1 MYRLVCLGWISKPER
16 KENFSFETRVAPLR
30 TQPKL
35 QPRFL
40 TLSPMR
46 LSHNGYLELILT
58 HNETRPIT
66 VGVRN
71 PDCSQ
76 NCRFHVREIL
86 SFWVSTRQRQNDM
99 NGARVRSSLQNPTL
113 AEHEIFRTHV
123 SARPL
128 HEQIHCELMSAYDEA
143 LSVAMY
149 VLLALLAVVEN
160 GYD

>member
-1 MYRLVCLGWISKPER
+1 MLER

-40 TLSPMR
+40 TLSAMP

-58 HNETRPIT
+58 HNETRSIA

-71 PDCSQ
+71 PDCSH
-76 NCRFHVREIL
+76 NCRFHVRKIL
-86 SFWVSTRQRQNDM
+86 PFLFFAPQRQNDM
-99 NGARVRSSLQNPTL
+99 SGARVTSSLQNPIL

-128 HEQIHCELMSAYDEA
+128 HEQIHRELMSAHDEP
-143 LSVAMY
+143 LSVAMR